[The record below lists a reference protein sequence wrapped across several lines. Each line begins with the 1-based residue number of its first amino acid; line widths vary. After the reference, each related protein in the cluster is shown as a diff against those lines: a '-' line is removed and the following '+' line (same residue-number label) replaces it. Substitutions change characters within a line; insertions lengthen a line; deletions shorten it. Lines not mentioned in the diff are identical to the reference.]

1 MRFNRVW
8 AMPSK
13 WTFTIQP
20 IRELIYKYV
29 GDGKGW
35 IDPFA
40 GENSPAEITN
50 DLNPNRPAKYHMK
63 ADEFIKQLGGGYSG
77 VFI

>member
-1 MRFNRVW
+1 MPIIYNRVW
-8 AMPSK
+8 AMPNK
-13 WTFTIQP
+13 WTFQIQP

-40 GENSPAEITN
+40 GENSAMIYKFT
-50 DLNPNRPAKYHMK
+50 LNNLEVSNNEYIFTP
-63 ADEFIKQLGGGYSG
+63 
-77 VFI
+77 